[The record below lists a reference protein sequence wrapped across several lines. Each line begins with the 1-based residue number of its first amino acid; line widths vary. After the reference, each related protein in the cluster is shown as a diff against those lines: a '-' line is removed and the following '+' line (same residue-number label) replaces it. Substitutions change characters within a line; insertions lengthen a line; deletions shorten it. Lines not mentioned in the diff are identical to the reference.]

1 MPVFLLSESNRF
13 PHPNLASENGL
24 LAVGGDLSLNR
35 LLLAYRHGIFPWFG
49 ENEPI
54 LWWSPD
60 PRLVL
65 FPDEL
70 YVARS
75 LKKILRKKGFRVTLD
90 QAFHEVISACAAVRT
105 EKNEATWILGDMIEA
120 YGRLHA
126 AGYAHS
132 VEVWNHGNLAGGLYG
147 VSLGR
152 CFFGESMFAKISNAS
167 KVALVKLVE
176 HLKTMSF
183 HLIDCQVTTPHLMRM
198 GAREIPRDR
207 FLAMLEKALQLP
219 TVQGKWR
226 MTG

>member
-1 MPVFLLSESNRF
+1 MPVFLLSESNQF
-13 PHPNLASENGL
+13 PPPNLASENGL

-54 LWWSPD
+54 LWWSPN

-75 LKKILRKKGFRVTLD
+75 LKKILKKNGFRVTMD
-90 QAFHEVISACAAVRT
+90 QAFHEVISACATVRT
-105 EKNEATWILGDMIEA
+105 EKNDATWIVGDMIEA
-120 YGRLHA
+120 YARLHA

-132 VEVWNHGNLAGGLYG
+132 VEVWRHGDLAGGLYG

-152 CFFGESMFAKISNAS
+152 CFFGESMFANISNAS

-176 HLKTMSF
+176 HLKTLSF
-183 HLIDCQVTTPHLMRM
+183 HLIDCQVATAHLMRM
-198 GAREIPRDR
+198 GAREISRDR
-207 FLAMLEKALQLP
+207 FLAMLEKALQFP
-219 TVQGKWR
+219 TIQGKWR
-226 MTG
+226 LL